1 MLPARFEGS
10 QFTYKT
16 PGGAQSGC
24 KFLQK
29 FMEKLIAL
37 QDRQKE
43 VLEGVTAVIKV
54 TDYKA
59 QVNTLT
65 VSLIFLLKLMVI
77 GTPGGVL
84 SK

>member
-29 FMEKLIAL
+29 FMEKLVAL
-37 QDRQKE
+37 QERQKE

-54 TDYKA
+54 TDYKT
-59 QVNTLT
+59 QVYSIISEWSHLFMNENCT
-65 VSLIFLLKLMVI
+65 
-77 GTPGGVL
+77 
-84 SK
+84 